1 MTELRENCTWRRCSV
16 SRARFRLKLYEP
28 SVKCLGDVGP
38 AEILGASSFAR
49 LKYFYPDAKDILYF
63 IKVVLAYS
71 SLISVRLYI
80 RITLRQLACSSLF
93 PRKNLSP
100 CYSRECYISRDK
112 SRSTSEVKSGN
123 LQRLTSRRSYH
134 LLPEG
139 AIFLLYVF
147 YIRQVY
153 TWGATYMRPL

>member
-28 SVKCLGDVGP
+28 AVKCLGDVGP
-38 AEILGASSFAR
+38 AEILLDASTFSLDSNIFISTRKA
-49 LKYFYPDAKDILYF
+49 FYPGRSRLFVTHLGSF
-63 IKVVLAYS
+63 IC
-71 SLISVRLYI
+71 IYI
-80 RITLRQLACSSLF
+80 TPRHLACFSLF
-93 PRKNLSP
+93 LSKILTVLL
-100 CYSRECYISRDK
+100 CRDK

-123 LQRLTSRRSYH
+123 LQRLTSRRSYR

-153 TWGATYMRPL
+153 TWGVTYMRPL